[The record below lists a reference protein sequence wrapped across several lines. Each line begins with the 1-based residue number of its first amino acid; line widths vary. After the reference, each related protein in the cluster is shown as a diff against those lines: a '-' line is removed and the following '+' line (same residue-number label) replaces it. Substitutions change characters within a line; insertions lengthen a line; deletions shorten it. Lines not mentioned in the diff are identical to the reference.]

1 MAEIELYDKDGNKL
15 KPKRVYGYRWT
26 VRGHEQPKLYDGDP
40 LTSFTLQATK
50 RGWCGVELEEPTH
63 ISEIRY
69 IPRNDGNYIAEG
81 DKYQLYF
88 WDKDD
93 WHLLAEKIGNRDG
106 VLWFDK
112 VPKDGLYVLRDIS
125 NGKQERIFTYENGEQ
140 VWW

>member
-1 MAEIELYDKDGNKL
+1 M
-15 KPKRVYGYRWT
+15 
-26 VRGHEQPKLYDGDP
+26 RGHEQPKLYDGDP

-50 RGWCGVELEEPTH
+50 RGWCGVELEAPTH

-140 VWW
+140 IWW